1 MNTEKKNLKLEDPGQ
16 THQNHGI
23 AFLSFTNK
31 PTPEIIFSWVT
42 ISFGLLKMNQTER
55 KDQNHFYKQ
64 AHPSNTIE
72 DEPDREVGSGRDLG

>member
-55 KDQNHFYKQ
+55 KDL
-64 AHPSNTIE
+64 
-72 DEPDREVGSGRDLG
+72 VGFLDDHHLAMPGARGRLHQLKLKKMPG